1 MPEPKYMS
9 PEGADLPDYNDGT
22 HAAWQALD
30 VNARAELLLQG
41 VPFPSE
47 TATET
52 RCRLKRDLSLYD
64 DDDLAALLDKS
75 HDTLARMRVKGTGP
89 VPIRVAREIFYDRD
103 DVHAWIKRHR
113 DSVKGE
119 AA

>member
-1 MPEPKYMS
+1 MPEPKYMT
-9 PEGADLPDYNDGT
+9 PQGADLPDFADGT
-22 HAAWQALD
+22 HEAWQQLD
-30 VNARAELLLQG
+30 VQARADLLLQG

-52 RCRLKRDLSLYD
+52 RCRLKRDMGLYD
-64 DDDLAALLDKS
+64 DDDLCALLDKS

-89 VPIRVAREIFYDRD
+89 TPIRVVREIFYDRE
-103 DVHAWIKRHR
+103 DVHDWIKRHR
-113 DSVKGE
+113 DGV

>member
-1 MPEPKYMS
+1 MARKTDTDA
-9 PEGADLPDYNDGT
+9 GAERPDYDAT
-22 HAAWQALD
+22 HAAWQALSAD
-30 VNARAELLLQG
+30 ARANLLLQG

-52 RCRLKRDLSLYD
+52 RCRLKRDMCLYD

-75 HDTLARMRVKGTGP
+75 HDTLARMRVNGKGPT
-89 VPIRVAREIFYDRD
+89 PIRVAREIFYDRQ
-103 DVHAWIKRHR
+103 DVATWIKRHR
-113 DSVKGE
+113 DGIEV

>member
-1 MPEPKYMS
+1 MSEPKYMT
-9 PEGADLPDYNDGT
+9 EAGADLPNYDDGT
-22 HAAWQALD
+22 HVAWRELD
-30 VNARAELLLQG
+30 VHTRADLLLQG

-52 RCRLKRDLSLYD
+52 RCRLKRDLGLYD

-89 VPIRVAREIFYDRD
+89 TPIRVVREIFYDRQ
-103 DVHAWIKRHR
+103 DVHDWIKRHR
-113 DSVKGE
+113 DGGAV
-119 AA
+119 